1 MSRILIVEDDETLR
15 GELSYFLIGNGYEV
29 SVIADFKDTLDE
41 MLKTD
46 TELILL
52 DLNLPGID
60 GQTLLRMYRKEKNT
74 PVIIVTSKDTE
85 MDELIC
91 MTYGADDFVSKPY
104 NSALLLLHIEAVL
117 RRNGGDENVIRYRD
131 ITLNLSRSS
140 ISGNGNEI
148 ELSLIH
154 I

>member
-1 MSRILIVEDDETLR
+1 
-15 GELSYFLIGNGYEV
+15 
-29 SVIADFKDTLDE
+29 
-41 MLKTD
+41 
-46 TELILL
+46 
-52 DLNLPGID
+52 
-60 GQTLLRMYRKEKNT
+60 
-74 PVIIVTSKDTE
+74 
-85 MDELIC
+85 

-148 ELSLIH
+148 ELSKMNAGFLI
-154 I
+154 ICSETVGKLYQGTIL